1 MSAKTKV
8 RATPASNKKTTEDRP
23 RSRGGAVG
31 TPTSGAM
38 QAQDGPAVHA
48 PSPAQRRSSTR
59 QRPRDERVAAVIDLE
74 AARQASATSKR
85 AFAKQQGLAP
95 STLRGWCA
103 RAVHDPEASPPASVC
118 QFFET
123 PDGLRLLHRIVL
135 AALLVIVLMGGGG
148 VGLVR
153 LFLTL
158 CGLHRLVA
166 CSDSHLHARV
176 RALRDAIG
184 TWGDQQRGRL
194 AATMSPRAIGLCT
207 DETWFDEMLLVAQ
220 EPVSGFLVV
229 EQHAARRD
237 AGTWALALRA
247 GLADLPVTIE
257 QTTSDEAKG
266 LLALARE
273 ELGVPHNSDVFHGQ
287 NELCKGI
294 FGALRGKLSAAHD
307 AIDRA
312 RTEADKV
319 LAARTAYLATSSHG
333 PGRPPDWSTRVGRAF
348 EQVGEA
354 QAAHYDL
361 CDQQAGL
368 RVAIQDLGETIRPID
383 LRTGACQSPERVR
396 ALLVGIFEEIWERI
410 TEVGLGERT
419 PTAVAKAE
427 RLIASWVGSIAWWRR
442 QVAATLAEA
451 ALAPDLVT
459 LMWTVLIPAAFLA
472 AAAARAPTA
481 LLRAAHRAV
490 LTDVTRPLRDP
501 KGLWLQQSA
510 ALRQS
515 LGKLALE
522 CAARFQCSSS
532 AVEGR
537 NGYLSLRY
545 HHLHALPAPW
555 LKVLTVLHNYVIVRP
570 DGTTAAERFFG
581 QKPGDLF
588 EHLITVMPLPARPR
602 TRPRRPRPDPFAAA
616 G

>member
-1 MSAKTKV
+1 MSAKTRV
-8 RATPASNKKTTEDRP
+8 QAAPANSKKTTEDRA
-23 RSRGGAVG
+23 RSPGESVG
-31 TPTSGAM
+31 NPTSGAM
-38 QAQDGPAVHA
+38 QAQDGLAVH
-48 PSPAQRRSSTR
+48 SPVQRRSSTR

-74 AARQASATSKR
+74 AARQACAASTR
-85 AFAKQQGLAP
+85 AFAAQQTLAP

-103 RAVHDPEASPPASVC
+103 RAVHDPDASTPAAVC
-118 QFFET
+118 RFFET

-166 CSDSHLHARV
+166 CSDSHMHARV

-194 AATMSPRAIGLCT
+194 AATMSPRTIGLCT
-207 DETWFDEMLLVAQ
+207 DETWLDEMLLVAQ

-266 LLALARE
+266 LLTLAHE

-319 LAARTAYLATSSHG
+319 LAARTAYLATSHG
-333 PGRPPDWSTRVGRAF
+333 SGRPPDWNTRVNRAF
-348 EQVGEA
+348 EQVGAA

-383 LRTGACQSPERVR
+383 LRTGALQSPEQVQT
-396 ALLVGIFEEIWERI
+396 LLVGIFEEIWQRLG
-410 TEVGLGERT
+410 EVGLGQRSFAAFEK
-419 PTAVAKAE
+419 AK

-442 QVAATLAEA
+442 QVTATLAAA

-459 LMWTVLIPAAFLA
+459 LMWTVLIPAAFLV

-481 LLRAAHRAV
+481 HMRAAYRAV
-490 LTDVTRPLRDP
+490 LTDVTKPLRDP
-501 KGLWLQQSA
+501 KGIWLQQSA

-515 LGKLALE
+515 LEKLAVE

-532 AVEGR
+532 PVEGR

-545 HHLHALPAPW
+545 HHLHALPAAW

-581 QKPGDLF
+581 HKPGDLF
-588 EHLITVMPLPARPR
+588 EHLVTVMPLPARPR
-602 TRPRRPRPDPFAAA
+602 TRPRRPPPDPFAAA